1 MPKYQPK
8 KKGWPSQEQNEEVGQ
23 PWECKTRSYPGKGSW
38 YRSLSQWVSNL
49 SMPLNHLEGLFVC
62 LFVLK
67 DCPPGFLIKKV
78 WGQFCDSAF
87 VTGSQLLTVMMVVPG
102 PCFQNCRLKPSRQIF
117 VVLIT
122 EIWGR
127 YLAEISL
134 MSLSGRSRNY
144 LRAWASPSQESWSH
158 TQEQANQKER
168 EIGIKWSES
177 LKVRKMRASPI

>member
-1 MPKYQPK
+1 MPKYQPRK
-8 KKGWPSQEQNEEVGQ
+8 RMTLPGTKGRSGPAVEMQNQVLSWEGKLVQKSESVGL
-23 PWECKTRSYPGKGSW
+23 K
-38 YRSLSQWVSNL
+38 
-49 SMPLNHLEGLFVC
+49 LESPRGLVC

-67 DCPPGFLIKKV
+67 DCPPGFLIQKV
-78 WGQFCDSAF
+78 CGQFCNSAF

-102 PCFQNCRLKPSRQIF
+102 PCFQNCRSKTSCQIF

-127 YLAEISL
+127 YLVEISL
-134 MSLSGRSRNY
+134 MSLSGRSTNY

-158 TQEQANQKER
+158 TQEQANQKEI

-177 LKVRKMRASPI
+177 LKVREMRASPI